1 MNKLSKQQ
9 NSVSTISAVLPNTT
23 AKDINIYNAHVSAK
37 RMKDYSTKEDLMYLN
52 SVIAQ
57 WANYVGV
64 DTPEPAQ
71 LNLLA
76 NFIKENFASLNGYD
90 LKECV
95 RLLAT
100 QSLNTEAKH
109 YGKISPIYVSEVLKA
124 YQEYKSDVVFKVKDA
139 ISKQEQAIVKP
150 MPDEERVQNFKLL
163 LKLAKEDN
171 SKGLFYMDAGD
182 SLYNFIKFNKLIKLT
197 PELIEEAMT
206 AGEKDYQNAKKKK
219 VVEATIKN
227 QNYRSIADMQFEKDD
242 IIRKGARQF
251 VVNRFLLNLELEPL
265 LEKININMLKY

>member
-1 MNKLSKQQ
+1 MNKLSKQP
-9 NSVSTISAVLPNTT
+9 NSALIVNEVLPNTT
-23 AKDINIYNAHVSAK
+23 TKDINLYNAHITSK
-37 RMKDYSTKEDLMYLN
+37 RLKNFESKDDLLFLN
-52 SVIAQ
+52 SVIVRWAQ
-57 WANYVGV
+57 YVGV
-64 DTPEPAQ
+64 DTPEAST
-71 LNLLA
+71 LNMLS
-76 NFIKENFASLNGYD
+76 NFIKENFPSLNGYD

-95 RLLAT
+95 TLLAT
-100 QSLNTEAKH
+100 QSLPTEAKH

-124 YQEYKSDVVFKVKDA
+124 YQEYKSNIIFKVKDS
-139 ISKQEQAIVKP
+139 IDKKQREVVIP

-163 LKLAKEDN
+163 IRIAKEDN

-197 PELIEEAMT
+197 PELIQEAMT
-206 AGEKDYQNAKKKK
+206 FGEKDYQNAKKKK

-227 QNYRSIADMQFEKDD
+227 QSYLSIADMQYEKDD

-251 VVNRFLLNLELEPL
+251 VVNRFLLNLDLEPL